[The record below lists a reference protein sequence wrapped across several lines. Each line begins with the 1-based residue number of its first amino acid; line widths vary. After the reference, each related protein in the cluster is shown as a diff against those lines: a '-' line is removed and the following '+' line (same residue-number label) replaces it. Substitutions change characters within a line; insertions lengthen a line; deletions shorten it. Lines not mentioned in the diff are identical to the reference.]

1 MQIIGL
7 HKNVYKLYAWARTQE
22 CLDVYRIKYEG
33 QVRQWDDLRTEGVS
47 LSKCAEFVGISRATY
62 YRHKRILKDLAQAI
76 IPPSKAPK
84 RCNKPQWGE
93 AEKQLVLE
101 ARRDNET
108 YGKEKIGAILRRD
121 KKQTMSDSTVG
132 RILSFLREKGLI
144 TRSRSAPQKRKRNF
158 SKGHAK
164 GWKYKDYKDIVVGER
179 VQIDHMTATKN
190 GVTCKH
196 FQAWERCSKHIHAQ
210 VYSNATARSAKRFLQ
225 ELVEIAP
232 YKILSIQVDGGSEFM
247 ADFETACEQM
257 SIPLI
262 VLPPARPK
270 YNGGVERGNRTFR
283 EEFYAC
289 RDLIADSIGAMRFEL
304 RKAVDKY
311 NTFRPHHALKGK
323 TPMEYLRITQP
334 EAA

>member
-7 HKNVYKLYAWARTQE
+7 HKNVYKLYSWARTQE

-33 QVRQWDDLRTEGVS
+33 QVRHWEALRAEGVCVA
-47 LSKCAEFVGISRATY
+47 KCAEFVGISRATY
-62 YRHKRILKDLAQAI
+62 YRHKRILKNLAQGI

-84 RCNKPQWGE
+84 HRNKSQWGD

-101 ARRDNET
+101 ARRDSET

-121 KKQTMSDSTVG
+121 KNQTISDSTVG
-132 RILSFLREKGLI
+132 RILGYLRAKGLI
-144 TRSRSAPQKRKRNF
+144 ARSRSAPQKRKRNF

-164 GWKYKDYKDIVVGER
+164 GWNYKDYKDIEVGER

-190 GVTCKH
+190 GVTSKH
-196 FQAWERCSKHIHAQ
+196 FQAWERRSKHIHAQ

-225 ELVEIAP
+225 ELVEIVP
-232 YKILSIQVDGGSEFM
+232 YKIISIQVDGGSEFM

-257 SIPLI
+257 EIPLI

-304 RKAVDKY
+304 RKAVEKY
-311 NTFRPHHALKGK
+311 NKFRPHHALKGK
-323 TPMEYLRITQP
+323 TPMEYLRINQAD
-334 EAA
+334 AA